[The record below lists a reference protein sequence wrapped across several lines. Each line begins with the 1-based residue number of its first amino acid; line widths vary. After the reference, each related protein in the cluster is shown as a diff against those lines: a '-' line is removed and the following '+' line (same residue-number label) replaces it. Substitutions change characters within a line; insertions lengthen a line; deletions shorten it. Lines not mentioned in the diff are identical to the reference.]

1 MGTMTKP
8 TFAKDNVRFLAYQ
21 ALIEIE
27 PLSKKVLV
35 DQMVACVLGDEF
47 LIHEPPFHRIDES
60 LIPGR
65 PPKPQL
71 VNPLSVK
78 KRSMNTIE
86 GRAIAIHALAHI
98 EFNAINLALDAVWRF
113 PNMPDQYY
121 LDWIK
126 VAGEEAKHFLML
138 KNHLKSLGFDYGN
151 FPAHDSLWEM
161 VEKTKGDILARMA
174 LVPRTME
181 ARGLDAV
188 PLIRARFLQAKDAE
202 MVEILDVILKDEIGH
217 VEIGN
222 RWFNYLCTNKH
233 VDAVQIFNQLC
244 KQYKAPHM
252 RGPFNIE
259 ARKQAGFT
267 DAEIN
272 LLQDNHS

>member
-1 MGTMTKP
+1 MSRQQDFP
-8 TFAKDNVRFLAYQ
+8 ENNLRLLAYQ
-21 ALIEIE
+21 ALIDIE
-27 PLSKKVLV
+27 PLSKKDLV
-35 DQMVACVLGDEF
+35 EQIVACVIRDEF
-47 LIHEPPFHRIDES
+47 IIQDPPVHEIQES

-65 PPKPQL
+65 PQELQL

-78 KRSMNTIE
+78 KRSMHTIE

-113 PNMPDQYY
+113 PNMPKQYY

-126 VAGEEAKHFLML
+126 VAGEEAKHFFML
-138 KNHLKSLGFDYGN
+138 KNHLKSLGFDYGH

-222 RWFNYLCTNKH
+222 RWFNFLCKEREADPIH
-233 VDAVQIFNQLC
+233 IFNLLC
-244 KQYKAPHM
+244 RQYKAPHL

-267 DAEIN
+267 AAEIN
-272 LLQDNHS
+272 LLLDNYS

>member
-1 MGTMTKP
+1 MSLHQNL
-8 TFAKDNVRFLAYQ
+8 AKNNLRLLAYQ

-27 PLSKKVLV
+27 PLSKKALV
-35 DQMVACVLGDEF
+35 DQILACVSSEEF
-47 LIHEPPFHRIDES
+47 YIQDSPIEDIQES

-65 PPKPQL
+65 PQDPQL

-78 KRSMNTIE
+78 KRSMNTTE
-86 GRAIAIHALAHI
+86 GRAIAIHALTHI
-98 EFNAINLALDAVWRF
+98 EFNAVNLALDAIWRF
-113 PNMPDQYY
+113 SNMPEQYY

-126 VAGEEAKHFLML
+126 VAGEEAKHFFML
-138 KNHLKSLGFDYGN
+138 KNHLKWLKYDYGN

-161 VEKTKGDILARMA
+161 VDKTKGDILARMA

-188 PLIRARFLQAKDAE
+188 PLIRARFLQAKDFE

-222 RWFNYLCTNKH
+222 RWFNFLCVERE
-233 VDAVQIFNQLC
+233 VDPINIFNVLC
-244 KQYKAPHM
+244 QQYKAPHL

-267 DAEIN
+267 DAEID
-272 LLQDNHS
+272 LLQDNHT

>member
-1 MGTMTKP
+1 
-8 TFAKDNVRFLAYQ
+8 
-21 ALIEIE
+21 
-27 PLSKKVLV
+27 
-35 DQMVACVLGDEF
+35 
-47 LIHEPPFHRIDES
+47 
-60 LIPGR
+60 
-65 PPKPQL
+65 
-71 VNPLSVK
+71 
-78 KRSMNTIE
+78 MNTTE

-98 EFNAINLALDAVWRF
+98 EFNAVNLALDAIWRF
-113 PNMPDQYY
+113 SNMPEQYY

-126 VAGEEAKHFLML
+126 VAGEEAKHFFML
-138 KNHLKSLGFDYGN
+138 KNHLKSLGYDYGH

-188 PLIRARFLQAKDAE
+188 PLIRARFLQAKDFE

-222 RWFNYLCTNKH
+222 RWFNFLCVERE
-233 VDAVQIFNQLC
+233 VDPINIFNVLC
-244 KQYKAPHM
+244 QQYKAPHL

-267 DAEIN
+267 DAEID
-272 LLQDNHS
+272 LLQDNHT

>member
-1 MGTMTKP
+1 MTMSLHRN
-8 TFAKDNVRFLAYQ
+8 FAKHNLRLLAYQ
-21 ALIEIE
+21 ALVEVD
-27 PLSKKVLV
+27 PLSKKYLV
-35 DQMVACVLGDEF
+35 DKIVASVSCEESYILDSS
-47 LIHEPPFHRIDES
+47 INDIQES

-65 PPKPQL
+65 PKDPPL

-78 KRSMNTIE
+78 KRSMNTTE

-126 VAGEEAKHFLML
+126 VAGEEAKHFLLL
-138 KNHLKSLGFDYGN
+138 KDHLESLGFDYGN

-188 PLIRARFLQAKDAE
+188 PLIRARFLQAKDYK
-202 MVEILDVILKDEIGH
+202 MVEILDVILRDEIGH

-222 RWFNYLCTNKH
+222 RWFNYLCKNKQ
-233 VDAVQIFNQLC
+233 VDAIQIFNHLC
-244 KQYKAPHM
+244 QQYKAPHM

>member
-1 MGTMTKP
+1 MGNMTKP
-8 TFAKDNVRFLAYQ
+8 TFAKDNIRFLAYQ

-27 PLSKKVLV
+27 PLSKKVIV
-35 DQMVACVLGDEF
+35 DQIVACVVANNY
-47 LIHEPPFHRIDES
+47 LIQEPPIHKIDES

-65 PPKPQL
+65 PQEPHL

-78 KRSMNTIE
+78 KRSMSTIE

-126 VAGEEAKHFLML
+126 VAGEEAKHFLLL
-138 KNHLKSLGFDYGN
+138 KDHLESLGFDYGN

-188 PLIRARFLQAKDAE
+188 PLIRARFLQAKDYK
-202 MVEILDVILKDEIGH
+202 MVEILDVILRDEIGH

-222 RWFNYLCTNKH
+222 RWFNYLCKNKQ
-233 VDAVQIFNQLC
+233 VDAIQIFNHLC
-244 KQYKAPHM
+244 QQYKAPHM

>member
-1 MGTMTKP
+1 MTMSLHQN
-8 TFAKDNVRFLAYQ
+8 FAKDNLRLLAYQ

-27 PLSKKVLV
+27 PLSKKALV
-35 DQMVACVLGDEF
+35 EHIVSCVIREQFFIQDPS
-47 LIHEPPFHRIDES
+47 IHQIQES

-65 PPKPQL
+65 PPEPQL

-78 KRSMNTIE
+78 KRSMNTNE

-98 EFNAINLALDAVWRF
+98 EFNAVNLALDAVWRF
-113 PNMPDQYY
+113 SNMPEQYY

-126 VAGEEAKHFLML
+126 VAGEEAKHFFML
-138 KNHLKSLGFDYGN
+138 RNHLNSLEYDYGN

-202 MVEILDVILKDEIGH
+202 MVEILDVILRDEIGH

-222 RWFNYLCTNKH
+222 RWFNFLCKERE
-233 VDAVQIFNQLC
+233 VDPIIIFNSLSQ
-244 KQYKAPHM
+244 QYNAPHL

-259 ARKQAGFT
+259 ARKKAGFT
-267 DAEIN
+267 DAEIDF
-272 LLQDNHS
+272 LQDNYS

>member
-1 MGTMTKP
+1 MAMSRQQDFP
-8 TFAKDNVRFLAYQ
+8 EDNLRLLAYQ

-27 PLSKKVLV
+27 PLSKKALV
-35 DQMVACVLGDEF
+35 DQIVACVIGEEF
-47 LIHEPPFHRIDES
+47 LIQDPPIQEIQES

-65 PPKPQL
+65 PQELQL

-78 KRSMNTIE
+78 KRSMHTIE

-113 PNMPDQYY
+113 PDMPKQYY

-126 VAGEEAKHFLML
+126 VAGEEAKHFFML
-138 KNHLKSLGFDYGN
+138 KNHLKSLGFDYGY

-188 PLIRARFLQAKDAE
+188 PLIRARFLQAKDLD
-202 MVEILDVILKDEIGH
+202 MVDILDVILKDEIGH

-222 RWFNYLCTNKH
+222 RWFNFLCNERK
-233 VDAVQIFNQLC
+233 VDPIQIFNLLC
-244 KQYKAPHM
+244 QEYKAPHL

-267 DAEIN
+267 ATEIN
-272 LLQDNHS
+272 LLLDNYL

>member
-1 MGTMTKP
+1 MGTITKP

-35 DQMVACVLGDEF
+35 DQIAACVMDDEF
-47 LIHEPPFHRIDES
+47 LIQELPTHKIDES

-65 PPKPQL
+65 PQQPKL

-78 KRSMNTIE
+78 KRSMNTVE

-113 PNMPDQYY
+113 PKMPDQYY

-138 KNHLKSLGFDYGN
+138 KNHLRSLGFDYGN

-202 MVEILDVILKDEIGH
+202 MVEILDIILKDEIGH

-222 RWFNYLCTNKH
+222 RWFNYLCKNKQ
-233 VDAVQIFNQLC
+233 VDAIQIFNQLC
-244 KQYKAPHM
+244 QQYKAPHL

-267 DAEIN
+267 DVEIN

>member
-1 MGTMTKP
+1 MSRQQH
-8 TFAKDNVRFLAYQ
+8 FSEDNIRFLAYQ
-21 ALIEIE
+21 ALVERD
-27 PLSKKVLV
+27 PLPKKAMV
-35 DQMVACVLGDEF
+35 DQIVGCIIKKDF
-47 LIHEPPFHRIDES
+47 CIQNPPIHEIQEA

-65 PPKPQL
+65 PQEPQL

-78 KRSMNTIE
+78 KRSMHTIE

-113 PNMPDQYY
+113 PNMPKQYY

-126 VAGEEAKHFLML
+126 VAGEEAKHFFML
-138 KNHLKSLGFDYGN
+138 KNHLKSLGYDYGN

-161 VEKTKGDILARMA
+161 VEKTKGDILSRMA

-188 PLIRARFLQAKDAE
+188 PLIRARFLQAKDTE
-202 MVEILDVILKDEIGH
+202 MVEILDFILKDEIGH

-222 RWFNYLCTNKH
+222 RWFNFLCIERE
-233 VDAVQIFNQLC
+233 VDPIQIFKFLC
-244 KQYKAPHM
+244 QQYKAPHL

-267 DAEIN
+267 DMEIDF
-272 LLQDNHS
+272 LQDNHP

>member
-1 MGTMTKP
+1 MAMSRQP
-8 TFAKDNVRFLAYQ
+8 SLSKDNIRLLAYQ
-21 ALIEIE
+21 ALIEID
-27 PLSKKVLV
+27 PLTKKAQV
-35 DQMVACVLGDEF
+35 DHIVACIV
-47 LIHEPPFHRIDES
+47 HEDFSIQDLPISVIEES

-65 PPKPQL
+65 PQEPQL

-78 KRSMNTIE
+78 KRSMHTIE

-98 EFNAINLALDAVWRF
+98 EFNAINLALDAVCRF

-126 VAGEEAKHFLML
+126 VSGEEAKHFFML

-181 ARGLDAV
+181 AKGLDAV
-188 PLIRARFLQAKDAE
+188 PLIRARFLQAKDLD
-202 MVEILDVILKDEIGH
+202 MVDILDVILKDEIGH

-222 RWFNYLCTNKH
+222 RWFNFLCKEQE
-233 VDAVQIFNQLC
+233 VDPIQIFNLLC
-244 KQYKAPHM
+244 RQYKAPHL

-267 DAEIN
+267 VTEIN
-272 LLQDNHS
+272 LLLDNYL